1 MLKLFALLETFFKIL
16 FFLFDHYV
24 VLGEI
29 QIFSTRYVPFIQ
41 HKSIQMY
48 LLQNVFGALKSLLQI
63 IIITKTGVLFDSLPE
78 DDYSKGEKLIRS
90 KSIEFL
96 RNILDLFI
104 ACYYLNKPLN
114 SSPRIAVIGMTT
126 SILALGKSMHLI

>member
-1 MLKLFALLETFFKIL
+1 
-16 FFLFDHYV
+16 
-24 VLGEI
+24 
-29 QIFSTRYVPFIQ
+29 
-41 HKSIQMY
+41 MY